1 MVDPADVLD
10 IDRLYDAYRRVA
22 AERDH
27 YKARAERAERALA
40 QTRALLRVHTA
51 RGPRPDADR
60 PRPAGQRGTGR
71 HPGGSAPIPPLS
83 VPVSGR

>member
-27 YKARAERAERALA
+27 FKALAERAERALA
-40 QTRALLRVHTA
+40 QTRALPRLRTPLGLTPGHPA
-51 RGPRPDADR
+51 RPADR
-60 PRPAGQRGTGR
+60 RETDRFPE
-71 HPGGSAPIPPLS
+71 GSAPIPPLS
-83 VPVSGR
+83 VLVSGR

>member
-10 IDRLYDAYRRVA
+10 IDRLYAAYRRVA
-22 AERDH
+22 AERDR

-40 QTRALLRVHTA
+40 QTRTLLRLRTA
-51 RGPRPDADR
+51 RGPLPDADR
-60 PRPAGQRGTGR
+60 SDRPTDGDPGR

-83 VPVSGR
+83 LPVSGR

>member
-10 IDRLYDAYRRVA
+10 IDRLDDAYRRVA

-27 YKARAERAERALA
+27 DKARAERALA